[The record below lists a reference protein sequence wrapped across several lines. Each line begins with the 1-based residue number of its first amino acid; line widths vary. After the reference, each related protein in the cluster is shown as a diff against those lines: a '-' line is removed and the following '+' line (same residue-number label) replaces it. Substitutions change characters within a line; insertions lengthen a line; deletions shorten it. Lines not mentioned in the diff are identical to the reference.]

1 MVIVTQ
7 TVEFAPIHIE
17 TQFTAAGAEN
27 AETARRLRE
36 EGELGL
42 NMDRRK
48 FDGLRYNDRY
58 ARSPRRIDRVNY
70 IKYIEQ
76 EK

>member
-1 MVIVTQ
+1 
-7 TVEFAPIHIE
+7 
-17 TQFTAAGAEN
+17 
-27 AETARRLRE
+27 LRNLYVLSACG
-36 EGELGL
+36 GELGL

-48 FDGLRYNDRY
+48 FDGLRYNDQY